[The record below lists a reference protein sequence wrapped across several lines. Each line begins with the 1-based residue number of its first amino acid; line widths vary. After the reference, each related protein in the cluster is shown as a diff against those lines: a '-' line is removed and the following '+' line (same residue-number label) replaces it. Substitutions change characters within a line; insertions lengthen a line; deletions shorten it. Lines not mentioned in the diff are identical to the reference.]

1 MFIISVPFLRGQRT
15 YVPSSVH
22 NTMNG
27 TAKKAMTWGRR
38 KPDVAEVTSQLRILG
53 KELERERNRLEKQEI
68 ETKSRAVRARKE
80 GHMDAYKTYA
90 TEMIR
95 FRKSALSIDKSRL
108 HLLRFLSSVIH
119 AQSAAKTNLVV
130 EKVAKILGILG
141 DARDS
146 TKVVRNLDEITRRLD
161 AIEIESGISD
171 ETFDSMKDSKV
182 TSEELASA
190 MQEIDAAAGAAEVT
204 SLAGPATE
212 AERLEEEIKSLE
224 KELGV

>member
-1 MFIISVPFLRGQRT
+1 
-15 YVPSSVH
+15 
-22 NTMNG
+22 
-27 TAKKAMTWGRR
+27 MTWGRR

-53 KELERERNRLEKQEI
+53 KELERERNRLEKQEV
-68 ETKSRAVRARKE
+68 ETKARAVRARKE
-80 GHMDAYKTYA
+80 GHVDAYRTYA

-130 EKVAKILGILG
+130 EKVAKILGIFG
-141 DARDS
+141 DTRDS
-146 TKVVRNLDEITRRLD
+146 SKLVRNLDEITRRLD
-161 AIEIESGISD
+161 AVEIEGSISD

-182 TSEELASA
+182 TSEELAAA
-190 MQEIDAAAGAAEVT
+190 MQEIDVAAGAEEIT
-204 SLAGPATE
+204 FRAGPATE